1 MRIAASMNREPNTSD
16 LRHSWRW
23 GLSAAALL
31 AGSVTPALAQAV
43 ATPSARA
50 PEIVVV
56 GKVPGSVVAQVPQ
69 APIATFDEEDIQ
81 AYGVTSISDLL
92 DAISPE
98 TNSGRGRGGSPIIL
112 VNGVRIASFRE
123 LRDYPP
129 ESIKRIE
136 VLPEE
141 VSLRYGF
148 PPDQRVVNIILK
160 DHFSAKTLENEDTTP
175 QAGGGSVYDKF
186 HATTTSI
193 DMGKRLNIAAET
205 DHTTPLTEATRGI
218 TTLAVPTVA
227 NDPNPAHY
235 YDLVADQVNS
245 SLNATWTL
253 PVGVGAH
260 SGTLAINGTVT
271 EAKSISLSGLNTLEV
286 TSLPGIPAPCT
297 EPDCAVRSLP
307 GALAKL
313 SRTRTL
319 QSGASLNKPLNAGVL
334 GDWQFSATV
343 DGTSATTT
351 THIDQRS
358 PISGLLNVDDVDGVL
373 PDLAPGGIARTVSTS
388 NSVTSL
394 VTIIGH
400 PLHLPGGHVS
410 MTVKA
415 GFAYTGQISDNSLN
429 TLGDQK
435 LNRGDGSVG
444 VNLGI
449 PITSRREEF
458 GAGLGDITLNF
469 SAGVDRLSGASQLS
483 NGGTVANWSGGVTWG
498 VTEKLNLQAS
508 YINTQAAPSLSALG
522 GPLNFSYNVPVYDYV
537 SGKTYL
543 VTTLSGGNPD
553 LAKEAEH
560 DIKLGANWTIPF
572 LSNSTLIA
580 EYFNNRSNN
589 LTSGFPALTPQIEA
603 AFAGRITR
611 DANGDITAIDMRSVN
626 LSSQHEVRLR
636 WGINLFGNLGKPL
649 PPVRGNRLMGMMGG
663 AGGGGGLPRGF
674 GGGGPD
680 GPPPGG
686 GGGDHSG
693 GFGGGRGGGGGP
705 GGGNRKR
712 YPGRWNVSVYHTVQ
726 FVDRVVVAP
735 GLTPLNLLSGDA
747 LSSGGG
753 VARQSIEVDAGGFY
767 KGFGLRVAGTWTGP
781 THVDPIGAPMT
792 SDLRFGALAQLR
804 LRLFTD
810 FSQQTGLV
818 KAIPFLNATRMSLMV
833 NNILNAR
840 QKVTDGTG
848 ITPPTYQPFYEDP
861 VGRVF
866 GVELRKLF

>member
-1 MRIAASMNREPNTSD
+1 MRIGVAMKQSGNLCQRCCLPAV
-16 LRHSWRW
+16 
-23 GLSAAALL
+23 ALL
-31 AGSVTPALAQAV
+31 AGTGGVPVAAQTAAPAH
-43 ATPSARA
+43 A
-50 PEIVVV
+50 PEIVVE
-56 GKVPGSVVAQVPQ
+56 GKMSGSVVAQVPQ

-92 DAISPE
+92 DAIAPE
-98 TNSGRGRGGSPIIL
+98 TNSGRGRGGRPIIL
-112 VNGVRIASFRE
+112 VNGARIASFRE

-160 DHFSAKTLENEDTTP
+160 DHFSAHTLENEDTTP
-175 QAGGGSVYDKF
+175 QDGGGSVYDKF

-193 DMGKRLNIAAET
+193 DKGKRLNIAAET
-205 DHTTPLTEATRGI
+205 DHTSPLTEAARGI

-227 NDPNPAHY
+227 SDPNPAQY

-253 PVGVGAH
+253 PVGVGAS

-271 EAKSISLSGLNTLEV
+271 EAKSVSLSGLNTLEV
-286 TSLPGIPAPCT
+286 TSLSGIPTPC
-297 EPDCAVRSLP
+297 EQPSCAVRSLP
-307 GALAKL
+307 GALATV
-313 SRTRTL
+313 SRTQTL
-319 QSGASLNKPLNAGVL
+319 QSGASLNKPLGN
-334 GDWQFSATV
+334 WQFSATV

-351 THIDQRS
+351 THTDQRS
-358 PISGLLNVDDVDGVL
+358 PTTSLLNVDDINGAL
-373 PDLAPGGIARTVSTS
+373 PDVMAGGIARAVSTS

-394 VTIIGH
+394 ATLIGH

-429 TLGDQK
+429 GLGDQK
-435 LNRGDGSVG
+435 LNRGDVSVG

-469 SAGVDRLSGASQLS
+469 SAGADRLSDD
-483 NGGTVANWSGGVTWG
+483 GTIANWSGGVTWG
-498 VTEKLNLQAS
+498 ITDRLNLQAS

-522 GPLNFSYNVPVYDYV
+522 GPQISTSNVPVFDFV
-537 SGKTYL
+537 TGKTFL
-543 VTTLSGGNPD
+543 VTTLSGGNPN
-553 LAKEAEH
+553 LQREAEH
-560 DIKLGANWTIPF
+560 DIKLGANWSLPF
-572 LSNSTLIA
+572 LANSTLIA
-580 EYFNNRSNN
+580 EYFNNRSSN
-589 LTSGFPALTPQIEA
+589 LTSGFPALTAQTED
-603 AFAGRITR
+603 AFASRITR
-611 DANGDITAIDMRSVN
+611 DANGDITAIDMRSIN

-636 WGINLFGNLGKPL
+636 WGINLFGNLGQPL
-649 PPVRGNRLMGMMGG
+649 PPAKGNRLMGML
-663 AGGGGGLPRGF
+663 GGGGGPPRGF
-674 GGGGPD
+674 GGGSPD

-686 GGGDHSG
+686 NFGGGDHGGGDHGG
-693 GFGGGRGGGGGP
+693 GFGGGRGGGS
-705 GGGNRKR
+705 GGNGRQR
-712 YPGRWNVSVYHTVQ
+712 YPGRWNISVYHTVQ

-735 GLTPLNLLSGDA
+735 GLAPLNLLGGDTI
-747 LSSGGG
+747 SSGGG

-767 KGFGLRVAGTWTGP
+767 KGFGLRLAGTWTGP
-781 THVDPIGAPMT
+781 SHVNTAGGT
-792 SDLRFGALAQLR
+792 NLNFGALAQLR
-804 LRLFTD
+804 MRMFADLG
-810 FSQQTGLV
+810 QQAALV
-818 KAIPFLNATRMSLMV
+818 KAIPLLKATRMSLMV

-840 QKVTDGTG
+840 QKVTDAAG
-848 ITPPTYQPFYEDP
+848 ITPPTYQPYYEDP
-861 VGRVF
+861 LGRVF